1 MMKLFSGFI
10 PATRPKRHQGFTLLE
25 TVFALTIFTMMA
37 LLFSAVLPVSQRA
50 ARSNAEYAQAAA
62 LIQHKI
68 AQMRAA
74 GFPSL
79 QNPVALAALGIID
92 SGSATSQAV
101 PYTASF
107 LASDHLADG
116 TAGSGLFPAAATAT
130 ICVTDYSSLN
140 AAVPAG
146 TVDNVTVTLSWPNAN
161 SAGGTYTMS
170 CLIIQMPH
178 S

>member
-1 MMKLFSGFI
+1 M
-10 PATRPKRHQGFTLLE
+10 LE

-62 LIQHKI
+62 LAQHKI

-74 GFPSL
+74 GFLSL
-79 QNPVALAALGIID
+79 QSPSALAALGIID

-107 LASDHLADG
+107 LASDHLLGSGA
-116 TAGSGLFPAAATAT
+116 AGSGLFPAAATAT
-130 ICVTDYSSLN
+130 IRVADYSSLN
-140 AAVPAG
+140 TAVPAG
-146 TVDNVTVTLSWPNAN
+146 TVDNVTVTLSWPGAN
-161 SAGGTYTMS
+161 SAGGSYALS
-170 CLIIQMPH
+170 CLVIQMPH

>member
-1 MMKLFSGFI
+1 MRLLLRFMPS
-10 PATRPKRHQGFTLLE
+10 ARPKSRRGFTLLE

-37 LLFSAVLPVSQRA
+37 LLFSAALPVSQRA

-62 LIQHKI
+62 LVQHKI

-74 GFPSL
+74 GFSSL
-79 QNPVALAALGIID
+79 QNPSSLTALGIID
-92 SGSATSQAV
+92 SGSATSQTV

-107 LASDHLADG
+107 LASDHLAGG
-116 TAGSGLFPAAATAT
+116 TGGSGLFPAAATAT
-130 ICVTDYSSLN
+130 ICVADYSALN

-146 TVDNVTVTLSWPNAN
+146 TVDSVTVTLSWPNAN
-161 SAGGTYTMS
+161 AAGGTYAMS